1 MAAIN
6 TNASHR
12 LPFHVSR
19 RIRAGVDTDDLG
31 NDFFAR
37 WADWGFC
44 RAQNPRRE

>member
-12 LPFHVSR
+12 LPFHVSGR
-19 RIRAGVDTDDLG
+19 FRSGADTDDLG
-31 NDFFAR
+31 NGFFTR
-37 WADWGFC
+37 WADRGFC